1 MAELRV
7 NDKIKAQEVR
17 VVAPDG
23 SQIGVKTKEEAL
35 WLANQLDM
43 DLVEVAP
50 EAKPPVC
57 RLMDYGKF
65 RYEQSVK
72 NRESRKNQVK
82 TVIKEVKYRP
92 KIDDHDFDTK
102 NKKAVSFLME
112 GHKVKVTMMF
122 RGREVTHPEF
132 GRALLDR
139 MVAELEGIAVVETPP
154 SLEGRNMTMLL
165 APDPKAKA
173 RRKAAARAANDEAAA
188 EQAAAEH
195 ESADEELSA
204 GEPVDEVSVDGDAAV
219 IEAEPVEG

>member
-1 MAELRV
+1 MVRNVRSALIAELRV
-7 NDKIKAQEVR
+7 NDKIKAKEVR

-23 SQIGVKTKEEAL
+23 SQIGVKTKEEAM

-72 NRESRKNQVK
+72 NRESRKKQVK

-102 NKKAVSFLME
+102 NKKAESFLME

-122 RGREVTHPEF
+122 RGREVTHPEI
-132 GRALLDR
+132 GRALLER
-139 MVAELEGIAVVETPP
+139 MVAELEGVAVVETPP
-154 SLEGRNMTMLL
+154 ALEGRNMTMLL
-165 APDPKAKA
+165 APDQKAKA
-173 RRKAAARAANDEAAA
+173 RRKAAAAAQEAA
-188 EQAAAEH
+188 EQAEAAPQEDP
-195 ESADEELSA
+195 ESETEQ
-204 GEPVDEVSVDGDAAV
+204 
-219 IEAEPVEG
+219 VEG

>member
-1 MAELRV
+1 M
-7 NDKIKAQEVR
+7 
-17 VVAPDG
+17 VAPDG

-72 NRESRKNQVK
+72 SRESRKKQVR

-102 NKKAVSFLME
+102 NKKAESFLLE

-139 MVAELEGIAVVETPP
+139 MVAELEGVAVVETPP

-165 APDPKAKA
+165 IPDPKAKA
-173 RRKAAARAANDEAAA
+173 RRKAAAREAENEAAA
-188 EQAAAEH
+188 AKKAEEAKETEVTEQAAKEDAE
-195 ESADEELSA
+195 
-204 GEPVDEVSVDGDAAV
+204 V
-219 IEAEPVEG
+219 EAEQVEG